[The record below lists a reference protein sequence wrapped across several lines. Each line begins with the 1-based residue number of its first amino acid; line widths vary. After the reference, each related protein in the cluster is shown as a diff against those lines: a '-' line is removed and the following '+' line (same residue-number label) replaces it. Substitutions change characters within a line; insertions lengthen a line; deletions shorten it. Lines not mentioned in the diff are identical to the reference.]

1 MKHQIDNILNEMS
14 EFLNVMQ
21 MKKLQKVLVLYLDE
35 SRQTEEETTNQ
46 EYLDMFL
53 TAKQIEGCSART
65 IQYYRVTVE
74 HMLKKIEIP
83 LRQVNTEDV
92 RKYLIDYQKINNCSK
107 VTLDNVRRNLSSFF
121 AWLEDEDHILKSPV
135 KRIHKIKT
143 KTVVKEVIS
152 DESIEIL
159 RDNCKEKRDL
169 AIIDLLFST
178 GMRVGEL
185 VNLDIA
191 DIDFNE
197 RECVVYGKGDNE
209 YSNAIVHAFQK
220 FRAPFSGKIVHIFPE
235 QSAVI

>member
-121 AWLEDEDHILKSPV
+121 AWLEDEDHS
-135 KRIHKIKT
+135 R
-143 KTVVKEVIS
+143 
-152 DESIEIL
+152 
-159 RDNCKEKRDL
+159 R
-169 AIIDLLFST
+169 
-178 GMRVGEL
+178 
-185 VNLDIA
+185 
-191 DIDFNE
+191 
-197 RECVVYGKGDNE
+197 
-209 YSNAIVHAFQK
+209 
-220 FRAPFSGKIVHIFPE
+220 
-235 QSAVI
+235 

>member
-197 RECVVYGKGDNE
+197 RECVVYGKGD
-209 YSNAIVHAFQK
+209 K
-220 FRAPFSGKIVHIFPE
+220 
-235 QSAVI
+235 